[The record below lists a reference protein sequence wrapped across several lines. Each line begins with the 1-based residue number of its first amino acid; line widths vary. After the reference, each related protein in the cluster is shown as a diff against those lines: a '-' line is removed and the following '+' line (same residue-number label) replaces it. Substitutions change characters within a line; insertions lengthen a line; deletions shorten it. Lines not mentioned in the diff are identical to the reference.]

1 MSGKD
6 AMDNAP
12 MMLESE
18 YAPER
23 RPAASP
29 SGMIPPRIT
38 MLRMY
43 SGEDV
48 VFIERDVFE
57 ECSRRRYLALS
68 EMVKARFAGFQA
80 SSRTRYRKLWR
91 RLLIHLRTSLAIAR
105 AVTKYELLKSA
116 DARGHTMDFGT
127 IALMAMYEQYS
138 RAIDT
143 KLQST
148 MEQSLKRAM
157 EVKKEKEKAIEHTM
171 EKAVQDAS
179 ERGDFNP
186 MAVMRALRKHEA
198 DKPTAKKFEGAQE
211 DVGVDHTRLLYLIST
226 YTSSANRGAFPALSA
241 EEGPDSELWVR
252 KTQLLV
258 LIYECIRA
266 GALDYDYAP
275 MAETIGSKRVWL
287 NISQEGV
294 DDLDDMREVGFLV
307 GMKLSSKNYNN
318 STAFRLTSA
327 GYQHL
332 KTHLRRRDRAAID
345 EVIYADKIQTT
356 PRNLYVVKWSDDD
369 QLFYLQS
376 GSGSERDSDI
386 TDIEE
391 VSYVSSPFIP
401 KCMRHWG
408 RECHSNK
415 NQTPALLKA
424 KNTIRDDLDEHL
436 TFDRLRLLVAEW
448 IPMGANQVL
457 SLNDRL
463 GSVDRV
469 SGGYFTSV
477 MDEDPSNPLF
487 QGKTEGLTR
496 VNVLDFD
503 ETAYVNFEAE
513 VQYEEEVGIVQIE
526 NFGIHVSEEGFMLY
540 GLTLEGMMKQI
551 DGNGFSIDNLARLL
565 RDIGSDSSEVIEN
578 LLTSHQRVLLDL
590 THMGDSMNREKYNVF
605 LMSRINRKG
614 REDVPTANE
623 LLDRETMENEIRQ
636 IVGDVQSGFQ
646 LSRDDELVVM
656 GSTGMIL
663 CSKDSAKFEHL
674 IVQYMSMMSR
684 NMFIQSLY
692 RRMFVTV
699 DTLQKI
705 RILIDT
711 YESDP
716 NNILQVRTLLSE
728 VSAEIILMREIH
740 SYLLE
745 SLTAAEE
752 KPKMKHSDEAVTRLE
767 KILQMSDTKTR
778 LERRIRDIRKNLEG
792 ANGELNALR
801 NAADVIHENKE
812 FKVSQSVSNN
822 TQNLEEVFRANERAS
837 TSLEIMQV
845 VLAGSLAFAILDR
858 VHGLYLG
865 VAGDIDWAI
874 KAFDWYIQTPMVMFI
889 INMAW
894 WAILGFL
901 FNRLIKYAGSK
912 AAGILSIRYTMNCK
926 FNRKAMVAFLAAVK
940 PEMEDGE
947 SDTKTAIK
955 KFHWD
960 ETDEIRWKGEP
971 PRIELIVDVKYGF
984 LLSAFIQIATRKSK
998 CTQNEAKRQFF
1009 ARLRE
1014 LDLIRGPVPGIETD
1028 HDAEYVYRPPK
1039 ITKSMQWKRWWKK
1052 KKTTFVE
1059 FCTFKA

>member
-1 MSGKD
+1 
-6 AMDNAP
+6 MDNAP
-12 MMLESE
+12 MTRAGE
-18 YAPER
+18 YALER

-29 SGMIPPRIT
+29 SGVIPPRIT

-43 SGEDV
+43 PGEDV
-48 VFIERDVFE
+48 VFIERDTFE

-91 RLLIHLRTSLAIAR
+91 RLLIHLRTSLAMAR
-105 AVTKYELLKSA
+105 AVTKVELVKSP
-116 DARGHTMDFGT
+116 DARGHSLDLGT

-143 KLQST
+143 KLQLT
-148 MEQSLKRAM
+148 LEQSLKRAM
-157 EVKKEKEKAIEHTM
+157 EMKKEKEKAIEKTM
-171 EKAVQDAS
+171 EKAVEDAQQ
-179 ERGDFNP
+179 RGEFNP
-186 MAVMRALRKHEA
+186 LAVMRALRKHQA
-198 DKPTAKKFEGAQE
+198 DKPDVKQFEGAQE

-226 YTSSANRGAFPALSA
+226 YTSTANRGAFPSLTA
-241 EEGPDSELWVR
+241 ESPDSELWIR
-252 KTQLLV
+252 KTQLQV

-307 GMKLSSKNYNN
+307 GMKISSKNYNN

-345 EVIYADKIQTT
+345 EVIYADKINMT
-356 PRNLYVVKWSDDD
+356 PRNLYIVKWNDADK
-369 QLFYLQS
+369 LFYLES
-376 GSGSERDSDI
+376 GSGSQRDSEI

-401 KCMRHWG
+401 KCVRNWG
-408 RECHSNK
+408 RDCQSNK
-415 NQTPALLKA
+415 SQTSALLKA
-424 KNTIRDDLDEHL
+424 ENTIRDDLDEQL
-436 TFDRLRLLVAEW
+436 TFDRLRILFAEW

-457 SLNDRL
+457 SLNDKL

-487 QGKTEGLTR
+487 QGKTDGLTR

-513 VQYEEEVGIVQIE
+513 VQYEEEAGIVQIE

-565 RDIGSDSSEVIEN
+565 RDVGTDSSEVIEN

-590 THMGDSMNREKYNVF
+590 AHMGDSMNREKYNVF
-605 LMSRINRKG
+605 LTSRINKKG
-614 REDVPTANE
+614 REDMPTANE

-636 IVGDVQSGFQ
+636 VVGDVQSGFQ
-646 LSRDDELVVM
+646 LSRDDELIVM
-656 GSTGMIL
+656 GSTGLIL
-663 CSKDSAKFEHL
+663 CSKDCSKFEHL

-699 DTLQKI
+699 DALQKI
-705 RILIDT
+705 KKLINT

-716 NNILQVRTLLSE
+716 NHVLLIRTLLSE
-728 VSAEIILMREIH
+728 VSAEIILMGEIH

-745 SLTAAEE
+745 SLTTKEDA
-752 KPKMKHSDEAVTRLE
+752 PPMKYSDDAVTRLE
-767 KILQMSDTKTR
+767 QILQMSNTKTR

-792 ANGELNALR
+792 ANGELTALR

-812 FKVSQSVSNN
+812 FKVSQSVANN
-822 TQNLEEVFRANERAS
+822 TQNLEEVFRANERAA

-889 INMAW
+889 INMLW
-894 WAILGFL
+894 WFTLGFL

-926 FNRKAMVAFLAAVK
+926 FNRKAMAGFLAAVK

-955 KFHWD
+955 KFHWE

-998 CTQNEAKRQFF
+998 CTQNDAKRQFF

-1014 LDLIRGPVPGIETD
+1014 LELIRGPVPGIETEQEAD
-1028 HDAEYVYRPPK
+1028 YVYIAPR
-1039 ITKSMQWKRWWKK
+1039 ITKSLHWKRWWRKK
-1052 KKTTFVE
+1052 KATVVE
-1059 FCTFKA
+1059 FFTFKA